1 MSWFNTSPEEQYANE
16 LIDEINVYLDSMTK
30 DVKKEHRSDYIE
42 LINDNIFNIDTI
54 LSSKLSNSELIARLT
69 EQRASLT
76 SYLQR
81 FKGGNGN
88 TKIKKIDKKVIL
100 GKERCIYTKLGDR
113 KEYLKYKGELITVK
127 DFKKIKARLI
137 R

>member
-1 MSWFNTSPEEQYANE
+1 MSWFKTSQEQYAKE
-16 LIDEINVYLDSMTK
+16 LIDEIDIYLDSMTK
-30 DVKKEHRSDYIE
+30 DVKKEHHSDYFE
-42 LINDNIFNIDTI
+42 LINDNIKNIDTI
-54 LSSKLSNSELIARLT
+54 LPQLSNRNLIARLT

-76 SYLQR
+76 VYLQR
-81 FKGGNGN
+81 FRGGNGK

-127 DFKKIKARLI
+127 DFKKIKTGLI

>member
-1 MSWFNTSPEEQYANE
+1 M
-16 LIDEINVYLDSMTK
+16 
-30 DVKKEHRSDYIE
+30 
-42 LINDNIFNIDTI
+42 TI
-54 LSSKLSNSELIARLT
+54 LKILILYYHRNLIARLT

-76 SYLQR
+76 SYLPK
-81 FKGGNGN
+81 FSGGNGN

-127 DFKKIKARLI
+127 DFKKIKTGLI